1 MDIPN
6 TDSVNYAFASAQSQ
20 AMQYR
25 HEFITPEHLLSAL
38 LKQVPFQ
45 KALAECFCTPEELS
59 QSISEYLSKEVE
71 RVPQEIEYE
80 LEISGQLSEL
90 LQYAYM
96 TISHSSAEE
105 MDVPHL
111 VQGMLQLEDSW
122 AGYLLK
128 KTVGEDM
135 PEFLSTLISNYEHMN
150 QFQEETSSEQEK
162 SEPWRNYVTC
172 LNEGLQNRNPLIGRD
187 VELERTIQVLCRK
200 EKNNPL
206 HVGEPGVG
214 KTALAY
220 GLAARIEAGNVPERL
235 TGCRIYELDLGNLLA
250 GTQYRGEFEKRLKAI
265 MEGIRKEGHAIV
277 YIDEIHN
284 LIGAGRTGDSSM
296 DASNMLKPYLEGG
309 EIRFIGSTT
318 YEEFNRYF
326 SRSRGL
332 VRRFQQIDI
341 QEPGIEETIHIVE
354 GLKEKYE
361 TFHGV
366 IYEEGVIAYAVTA
379 AARYISDRFLPDKA
393 IDLVDEAGA
402 YREIHPTDTE
412 RQTVDKALIT
422 DILARICKV
431 DVLAMKEED
440 NATLETLHERI
451 SAKIYGQE
459 EAVCQV
465 VEAVQMAKA
474 GLLDENKP
482 LASLLFVGPTGVG
495 KTEVAKVL
503 ASELGIALQRF
514 DMSEYTEKHTVAKLI
529 GSPAGYVGYEDGGL
543 LTDAIRK
550 TPNCVLLLDEIE
562 KAHPDVFNLL
572 LQVMDEGRLTDSLG
586 RRIDFKNTIIIMTSN
601 IGTRQLKDFGSGVGF
616 TTREVNKE
624 FTHGVLLKALNKAF
638 APEFLNRIDDII
650 MFDSLDKD
658 SLFKIIDI
666 ELSGFSRRLESLG
679 YKLHL
684 SDEAKNFIA
693 GKGYDVQF
701 GARPLKR
708 AIQKYLEDELAELI
722 ITASV
727 MPGNEI
733 EVSYDKEADT
743 LRTRIIATADEV
755 NADSNGVPADTAEN
769 VESQPTEC
777 D

>member
-38 LKQVPFQ
+38 LEQVPFQ

-128 KTVGEDM
+128 ETVGEDM
-135 PEFLSTLISNYEHMN
+135 PEFLSSLISNYEHMN

-172 LNEGLQNRNPLIGRD
+172 LNEGLQDRNPLIGRN

-284 LIGAGRTGDSSM
+284 LIGAGRTGDGSM

-326 SRSRGL
+326 CARLCLLGYVVFSVEYRL
-332 VRRFQQIDI
+332 VPDCSVYDQFSDVSTAMTFIRDNLSSY
-341 QEPGIEETIHIVE
+341 E
-354 GLKEKYE
+354 GN
-361 TFHGV
+361 
-366 IYEEGVIAYAVTA
+366 
-379 AARYISDRFLPDKA
+379 PD
-393 IDLVDEAGA
+393 
-402 YREIHPTDTE
+402 
-412 RQTVDKALIT
+412 
-422 DILARICKV
+422 
-431 DVLAMKEED
+431 
-440 NATLETLHERI
+440 
-451 SAKIYGQE
+451 KIYGV
-459 EAVCQV
+459 ADSGGAYLLTNV
-465 VEAVQMAKA
+465 AAMTKNKKFAKA
-474 GLLDENKP
+474 AHTKAPDFSLNALGLI
-482 LASLLFVGPTGVG
+482 SGMFYT
-495 KTEVAKVL
+495 T
-503 ASELGIALQRF
+503 RF
-514 DMSEYTEKHTVAKLI
+514 DKI
-529 GSPAGYVGYEDGGL
+529 GL
-543 LTDAIRK
+543 
-550 TPNCVLLLDEIE
+550 
-562 KAHPDVFNLL
+562 
-572 LQVMDEGRLTDSLG
+572 
-586 RRIDFKNTIIIMTSN
+586 
-601 IGTRQLKDFGSGVGF
+601 
-616 TTREVNKE
+616 
-624 FTHGVLLKALNKAF
+624 
-638 APEFLNRIDDII
+638 FLP
-650 MFDSLDKD
+650 SYL
-658 SLFKIIDI
+658 
-666 ELSGFSRRLESLG
+666 
-679 YKLHL
+679 Y
-684 SDEAKNFIA
+684 
-693 GKGYDVQF
+693 GKGYKKKAIAPYVNIENPEIVSALPPCFLVTSHSDNLEHYTVKFEKALKANRVSHKLLRF
-701 GARPLKR
+701 GKNKKLTHAFSVFEPFYEESTKTLKSMHEYF
-708 AIQKYLEDELAELI
+708 Q
-722 ITASV
+722 SF
-727 MPGNEI
+727 
-733 EVSYDKEADT
+733 
-743 LRTRIIATADEV
+743 
-755 NADSNGVPADTAEN
+755 
-769 VESQPTEC
+769 
-777 D
+777 